1 MSLNDNFENCYNYL
15 IANDYKQAYYNF
27 SENYYKYPQ
36 DISYFYG
43 LLISFILQDNIN
55 EAIHFMEKEIEVS
68 PLHNKIRLLLYF
80 IKRNGKFSNLKKV
93 SVLLNIGLFLRK
105 NGLSSDAKLFFNTVL
120 LLEPENR
127 KASTVI
133 AESALLED
141 EIKKSLSLYSQ
152 AAKIK

>member
-1 MSLNDNFENCYNYL
+1 MSLDNNFEKCFNYL

-36 DISYFYG
+36 NINYFYG
-43 LLISFILQDNIN
+43 LVISFILQDNIN
-55 EAIHFMEKEIEVS
+55 EALHFMEKEVEVS
-68 PLHNKIRLLLYF
+68 PLHNKIRLLAHF
-80 IKRNGKFSNLKKV
+80 IKRNGKFENLKKV

-105 NGLSSDAKLFFNTVL
+105 NRLITDAKLFFDTAL

-127 KASTVI
+127 KVNTVI
-133 AESALLED
+133 AEYALLQKD
-141 EIKKSLSLYSQ
+141 LKRGLSLYSQ